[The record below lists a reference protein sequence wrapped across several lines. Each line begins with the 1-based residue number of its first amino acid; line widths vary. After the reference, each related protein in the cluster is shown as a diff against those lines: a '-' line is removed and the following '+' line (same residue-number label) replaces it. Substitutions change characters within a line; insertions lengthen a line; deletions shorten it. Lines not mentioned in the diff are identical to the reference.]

1 MVDFREYNREQLLD
15 WLAANVG
22 GGLMRED
29 MGIRRIDKRDKPH
42 TRVTLTG
49 EMLHALDDP
58 DAQLTDK
65 VMQLVIDDLEREY
78 PP

>member
-1 MVDFREYNREQLLD
+1 
-15 WLAANVG
+15 
-22 GGLMRED
+22 MRED
-29 MGIRRIDKRDKPH
+29 IGIRRIDKRDKPH
-42 TRVTLTG
+42 TRVPLTG